1 MNNNPDAVTLAS
13 SCNMTASTSS
23 ETEESIQKVPMIPQE
38 ATISSPTADTS
49 SAIDAFKQEKE
60 ISLNDNE
67 RIKPEEG
74 LDTSTKNEV

>member
-13 SCNMTASTSS
+13 CNKTVSTDS

-38 ATISSPTADTS
+38 GTISSPTADTS
-49 SAIDAFKQEKE
+49 SPIDAFKQEKE

-67 RIKPEEG
+67 RIKPEEE

>member
-1 MNNNPDAVTLAS
+1 MNNNPDAVTLA

-38 ATISSPTADTS
+38 GTISSPTADTN

-67 RIKPEEG
+67 RIKPEEE

>member
-1 MNNNPDAVTLAS
+1 MNNNPDAVTLA

-23 ETEESIQKVPMIPQE
+23 ETEESIQKVPMIPPE
-38 ATISSPTADTS
+38 ATISSPTADTN

-60 ISLNDNE
+60 MSLNDNE
-67 RIKPEEG
+67 RIKPEEE